1 MIKAHDKE
9 EKRKMNRQKWTALFL
24 AVGLMLY
31 AGAAQ
36 GESRPLIYQVTDDA
50 GHMLYLL
57 GTIHV
62 GEESMYPLGDAV
74 ERAYQAAEAMAVEVD
89 LVAVQEDFQAL
100 MAYSVALMYG
110 PAGSA
115 EKHLSPETY
124 ALGVEKLGQ
133 SEAVLKRMRP
143 VAWLSLA
150 QEMIYA
156 QIGSTSDWGVDAVLL
171 TRAHQE
177 GKPIEELEGLESQ
190 METLLSMPDALVD
203 FQLQQMLLYPEA
215 AALSMKLM
223 STAWRQGNEEI
234 LALLLSQETAGVPL
248 ELREEY
254 AAYEESLLHSRDAA
268 FEEKAIA
275 YLESGKTVLFA
286 VGAAHIVGEGALAD
300 RLAQAGY
307 TVEEIGR

>member
-1 MIKAHDKE
+1 
-9 EKRKMNRQKWTALFL
+9 MNKKKWVILFL
-24 AVGLMLY
+24 TVGLMLY

-36 GESRPLIYQVTDDA
+36 GESNPLLYRVTDEA
-50 GHMLYLL
+50 GHTLYLL

-74 ERAYQAAEAMAVEVD
+74 ERAYEEAETLAVEMD
-89 LVAVQEDFQAL
+89 LVAFQQDVKA
-100 MAYSVALMYG
+100 MMTYSVALMYG

-124 ALGVEKLGQ
+124 ALGLEKLGQ
-133 SEAVLKRMRP
+133 PEAVLKRMRP
-143 VAWLSLA
+143 AAWLSLA
-150 QEMIYA
+150 EEMAYA
-156 QIGSTSDWGVDAVLL
+156 QMGATSDWGVDTVLL

-177 GKPIEELEGLESQ
+177 GKPIEELEGLDAQ
-190 METLLSMPDALVD
+190 LETLLSLPDALVD

-215 AALSMKLM
+215 QALSMRLL

-234 LALLLSQETAGVPL
+234 LSLLLSQEGAGVPL
-248 ELREEY
+248 ELRDEY
-254 AAYEESLLHSRDAA
+254 AAYAESLYHSRDAA
-268 FEEKAIA
+268 FEEKAVA

-286 VGAAHIVGEGALAD
+286 VGAAHIVGDGALAD
-300 RLAQAGY
+300 RLDQAGY

>member
-74 ERAYQAAEAMAVEVD
+74 ERAYQAAEALAVEVD

-203 FQLQQMLLYPEA
+203 FQLQQMLL
-215 AALSMKLM
+215 LTL
-223 STAWRQGNEEI
+223 T
-234 LALLLSQETAGVPL
+234 
-248 ELREEY
+248 
-254 AAYEESLLHSRDAA
+254 
-268 FEEKAIA
+268 
-275 YLESGKTVLFA
+275 
-286 VGAAHIVGEGALAD
+286 
-300 RLAQAGY
+300 
-307 TVEEIGR
+307 